1 MSKFCERALA
11 VVPLMTMT
19 STEMDCVSDGGDD
32 VWKGGLAKDV
42 MSTSGS
48 DSS

>member
-1 MSKFCERALA
+1 M
-11 VVPLMTMT
+11 VPLMTIT
-19 STEMDCVSDGGDD
+19 STEMVCVSDGGDN
-32 VWKGGLAKDV
+32 VWNAGLAKDV

>member
-1 MSKFCERALA
+1 M
-11 VVPLMTMT
+11 VPLMTIT
-19 STEMDCVSDGGDD
+19 STEMVCVSDGSDN
-32 VWKGGLAKDV
+32 VWNGGLAKDV